1 MTKQEAIEV
10 INEYGTL
17 FPSDKQE
24 AIDMALD
31 ALEQEPSEDCISRAD
46 LQELFNVTTTSLM
59 DKIDQKDIEHLV
71 RACLMVTEMIQDA
84 PSVVPKRGKWVPV
97 TERLPEEGLTVLILA
112 ENGHIEFGQR
122 DENKWEWLAESIA
135 DYWTEAEEV
144 IAWQPLPEPYEES
157 DGK

>member
-1 MTKQEAIEV
+1 MTRQKAAEICQSIKFILDKADYSEEV
-10 INEYGTL
+10 E
-17 FPSDKQE
+17 E
-24 AIDMALD
+24 
-31 ALEQEPSEDCISRAD
+31 ALEMAIKALEREP
-46 LQELFNVTTTSLM
+46 
-59 DKIDQKDIEHLV
+59 
-71 RACLMVTEMIQDA
+71 
-84 PSVVPKRGKWVPV
+84 KWIPV

-157 DGK
+157 DEE